1 MTDYTKTTDFARKDT
16 LESGDTDKV
25 VKGAEFE
32 VEFDNI
38 ATAIATKF
46 DNASTVDINDGNID
60 NTVIG
65 ATTPAAGSFTD
76 VTVSGKVTSGL
87 EIDGGDLEIHTDQ
100 DIRFVGSLGSLSS
113 LKVSQPD
120 STNYLQISTTSPGT
134 YYCRISELGG
144 IDMTGSLS
152 TASTISTTS
161 LSIGAAA
168 PGGEELYI
176 YGAATAGVSSAV
188 AKIEA
193 QNDGSPLASLLIT
206 ANNSSDIEFQC
217 PTTGTTYVRFQNLP
231 TSDPGLA
238 GQVWN
243 DSGTLKISA
252 G

>member
-1 MTDYTKTTDFARKDT
+1 MSNYTKTTDFAAKDS
-16 LESGDTDKV
+16 LPSGDANKV

-38 ATAIATKF
+38 ATAISTKF
-46 DNASTVDINDGNID
+46 DNASVVDITDGNID

-100 DIRFVGSLGSLSS
+100 DIRFVQSLGSLSS

-120 STNYLQISTTSPGT
+120 ATNYLQIGTTSPGT
-134 YYCRISELGG
+134 YYCRISEFGG
-144 IDMTGSLS
+144 IAMTGSLS
-152 TASTISTTS
+152 TTSTISTTS
-161 LSIGAAA
+161 LGINAAA
-168 PGGEELYI
+168 PLGEELYV
-176 YGAATAGVSSAV
+176 YGPAALGVSNAV

-193 QNDGSPLASLLIT
+193 QNDGSPNASLTIT
-206 ANNSSDIEFQC
+206 ANNSSDIVLQC
-217 PTTGTTYVRFQNLP
+217 PTTGTTFVQFQNLP
-231 TSDPGLA
+231 TSDPAVA
-238 GQVWN
+238 GQLWN